1 MEKLLNCIILQPK
14 DVDFKV
20 LYLEKVVITKNHV
33 ILSVTGVPQLKMS
46 VNIMLDTQFLLHVF
60 LVFVVTLAW

>member
-1 MEKLLNCIILQPK
+1 MNCIILQPK

-46 VNIMLDTQFLLHVF
+46 AGHTIFTTCIS
-60 LVFVVTLAW
+60 VFVVTLAW